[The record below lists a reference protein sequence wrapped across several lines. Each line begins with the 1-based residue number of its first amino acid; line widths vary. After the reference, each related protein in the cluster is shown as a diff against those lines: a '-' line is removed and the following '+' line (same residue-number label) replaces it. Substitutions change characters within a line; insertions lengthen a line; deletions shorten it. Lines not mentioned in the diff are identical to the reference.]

1 MQSNCGVHKKFTNR
15 RKKDGTAE
23 AVPSSPIFSLV
34 GVHQIVE
41 NDFLRPVADIVHV
54 SHPGHGIGG
63 FQGLGHTLSLG
74 NLLDEISALSLS
86 VPPSR
91 PAPWRAASSEAL
103 TAVTPSARSGA
114 GVRSVRPMSAG

>member
-15 RKKDGTAE
+15 RKKDGTTE

-41 NDFLRPVADIVHV
+41 NDFLRPVVDIVHV

-74 NLLDEISALSLS
+74 NLLDEIFHLFIAGGIDLIEMPEQSLGKNKS
-86 VPPSR
+86 CPY
-91 PAPWRAASSEAL
+91 AG
-103 TAVTPSARSGA
+103 AVFL
-114 GVRSVRPMSAG
+114 